1 MKPRIVLLALLVLPS
16 LLAQSEVEK
25 RVLQSIRQMMA
36 QEGGRVTFSTLI
48 NNPSFSSDEKAFLG
62 RLYENFFQIPGV
74 LKSEFEST
82 GRIPTRQGLADTFGI
97 STTSVDLLLAVM
109 KSDRRVPPLFS
120 LNPSTREIES
130 LDMPNI
136 EAFLERRG
144 SQVQVTQWEGK
155 KLPDFQLKTLQ
166 GGTVSSRN
174 LDGPASLVYFWFTG
188 CPPCGRISPHL
199 AALEEKYS
207 SKGFRIIGINADHVL
222 ELDTTDDQRSQYLE
236 KLGVKF
242 PNAHLDAETRAAFG
256 GINIFPTLFFA
267 DASGTIVQH
276 FINYQDLETLE
287 GVVVKL
293 LQQ

>member
-1 MKPRIVLLALLVLPS
+1 MKPRIVLLALLMLPS
-16 LLAQSEVEK
+16 LLAQTGVEK

-62 RLYENFFQIPGV
+62 RLYENFFQIPSV
-74 LKSEFEST
+74 LKSEYEST
-82 GRIPTRQGLADTFGI
+82 GKIPTRQGLADTFGI

-109 KSDRRVPPLFS
+109 QSDRRVPPLFS

-130 LDMPNI
+130 LDIPMI

-144 SQVQVTQWEGK
+144 SQVQITQWEGK
-155 KLPDFQLKTLQ
+155 KLPDFELETLQ
-166 GGTVSSRN
+166 GGTVSRRN

-199 AALEEKYS
+199 ATLDKKYS

-222 ELDTTDDQRSQYLE
+222 ELDTTDDQRSQYLD
-236 KLGVKF
+236 KLGVIF

-267 DASGTIVQH
+267 DSSGTIVQH